1 MALIQDK
8 AVFVAA
14 NGINKTL
21 NQAIIDGDIGAGG
34 GGGGGGATEIFNNF
48 IVLGS
53 SAATLTGLN
62 YFRSPSALTI
72 SSVVVQ
78 LWDKLGVAAGT
89 LSVDIKKN
97 STPDNTGMT
106 TIFSTQPSFDFA
118 TDVNFVTSSGTLST
132 TVLAS
137 GEWLRLDVTSI
148 PAGWSG
154 RFSVMVYA

>member
-8 AVFVAA
+8 AVFVTAD
-14 NGINKTL
+14 GINKTL
-21 NQAIIDGDIGAGG
+21 QQAITDGDIGGG
-34 GGGGGGATEIFNNF
+34 GGGGGGATEIFNNVV
-48 IVLGS
+48 VLGS

-62 YFRSPSALTI
+62 YFRAPSALTI

-78 LWDKLGVAAGT
+78 LWDKLGVATGT
-89 LSVDIKKN
+89 LSVDIKKHT
-97 STPDNTGMT
+97 TPEAVGMV
-106 TIFSTQPSFDFA
+106 TIFSAQPSFNFA
-118 TDVNFVTSSGTLST
+118 TAPNYSTSSGTLSVT
-132 TVLAS
+132 AVAA

>member
-8 AVFVAA
+8 AVFVTAS
-14 NGINKTL
+14 GINKTL
-21 NQAIIDGDIGAGG
+21 RQAIIDGNIGG
-34 GGGGGGATEIFNNF
+34 GGGSATPLEIFNNF
-48 IVLGS
+48 VVLGL

-62 YFRSPSALTI
+62 YFRAPTALTI

-78 LWDKLGVAAGT
+78 LWDKFGVATGT

-97 STPDNTGMT
+97 TTPADVGMA
-106 TIFSTQPSFDFA
+106 TIFSVQPSFNFA
-118 TDVNFVTSSGTLST
+118 TAPNFSTSSGTLST
-132 TVLAS
+132 TAVAE